1 MAWSAPV
8 ALYCERLV
16 PGLWGEPLNA
26 LSNIA
31 FVAAGFAVL
40 RMHSGLRA
48 RGAHI
53 PTDIG
58 ALPWLILAVACCSF
72 SFHTLATRW
81 AGWLDSLSILLY
93 CMLAVYTFVAH
104 ATSAGRIAAAL
115 AAVLFAAASIGTSR
129 LLPAHTLNG
138 SAAYLP
144 NLLTLLAVS
153 VYLRMRDAPAWRGF
167 ALATI
172 VFTVALML
180 RTLDRTWCS
189 MLPFGTHFLWH
200 LLTGVLLWLV
210 SKELT
215 LRRFPHHEMTVTA

>member
-1 MAWSAPV
+1 MAWSDPV

-31 FVAAGFAVL
+31 FVAAGVAVL
-40 RMHSGLRA
+40 RMHSGLRT
-48 RGAHI
+48 RGEQI
-53 PTDIG
+53 PADIG
-58 ALPWLILAVACCSF
+58 ALPWLILAVAGCSF
-72 SFHTLATRW
+72 LFHTLATRW

-93 CMLAVYTFVAH
+93 CALAVYTFVAH
-104 ATSAGRIAAAL
+104 ATSAGRVPAAL
-115 AAVLFAAASIGTSR
+115 AALMFAAASIGTSR
-129 LLPAHTLNG
+129 LLPPDTLNG

-153 VYLRMRDAPAWRGF
+153 TYLRMQQAPAWHGF
-167 ALATI
+167 ALATV

-180 RTLDRTWCS
+180 RTLDRAWCS
-189 MLPFGTHFLWH
+189 TLPIGTHFLWH

-215 LRRFPHHEMTVTA
+215 LRRFPRHEMNVRA